1 MELSERQ
8 SLFVGFKLDG
18 SLRRQLE
25 SLEGPDRKYVSGE
38 DATFLTLCRRG
49 GDTWVGKV
57 IEDGLTTGRVDD
69 VRRNVLSILRR
80 LCPETRL
87 PEELEILVCRPTEAA
102 QPEPEKEKPSL
113 EGF

>member
-1 MELSERQ
+1 LSEDQ

-38 DATFLTLCRRG
+38 DATFLSLCARG
-49 GDTWVGKV
+49 GDVYVGKV
-57 IEDGLTTGRVDD
+57 VGDGLTTDRVDD
-69 VRRNVLSILRR
+69 VRRNVLSIMRR
-80 LCPETRL
+80 LCPDTRL
-87 PEELEILVCRPTEAA
+87 PEKMEILVCLPAGVDESAEA
-102 QPEPEKEKPSL
+102 PIEEKPSF

>member
-1 MELSERQ
+1 VDLSERHP
-8 SLFVGFKLDG
+8 LFVGFKLDG

-25 SLEGPDRKYVSGE
+25 ALSGPDRKYVSGQ
-38 DATFLTLCRRG
+38 DATFLSLCRRG
-49 GDTWVGKV
+49 EDVYVGKV

-69 VRRNVLSILRR
+69 VRRNVLSIMRR

-87 PEELEILVCRPTEAA
+87 PDELQILVCLPADST
-102 QPEPEKEKPSL
+102 QPPETEKPSF